1 MNIKT
6 NFFFA
11 RLSVKKSASELR
23 VVGVKK
29 LDHLIAPRKIDK
41 SCQNTT
47 FYCFSPINIRRLLH
61 VSTFDLLNAHASP
74 YRVIQSYSNFFFQL
88 QKTSDVQKV
97 YK

>member
-1 MNIKT
+1 MKQT
-6 NFFFA
+6 YVLFFA

-29 LDHLIAPRKIDK
+29 TGSLAPRKIDK

-61 VSTFDLLNAHASP
+61 ISTFDLLNAHAWP
-74 YRVIQSYSNFFFQL
+74 YRVIQFYSNFFFQL
-88 QKTSDVQKV
+88 QKTSYVQKV